1 MAPLR
6 CQLLMTG
13 NELMTGVTVDSNS
26 AFIAEQLHDIGI
38 SVSKKVTVGDC
49 LVDLEREISDAC
61 NNNQLLLINGG
72 LGPTD
77 DDLTARALARVC
89 EQPLVNHADAE
100 QHVRQW
106 CTKRGITANNA
117 NLKQALLP
125 RDAQIIPNSAGS
137 AVGIRL
143 KHKQCLILCTP
154 GVPTEMRLMLQQE
167 ITPFLRKK
175 FPDCR
180 QQFIKRLQVFGMGES
195 SIQQKVHNEIPDWPP
210 EVELG
215 FRAGMPTLEVK
226 LTVREKNQIPLRD
239 QYEHRLRALLG
250 AQIFGEDN
258 ETLPSIVI
266 DLLKKQQKK
275 MVTAESCTGGLI
287 ASMITSIAGS
297 SKVFEAGFITYS
309 NEIKHRVLNVNTQT
323 LLDQGAVSEAVVLQ
337 MAHGALE
344 KTDAD
349 YVISVSGIA
358 GPDGGT
364 EEKPVGTVWLAWGEK
379 EKMKTHKLFYPAER
393 KYFQLIVA
401 AYALDLIRR
410 ELLCITERPRYLK

>member
-1 MAPLR
+1 
-6 CQLLMTG
+6 MTG
-13 NELMTGVTVDSNS
+13 NELMTGVTIDSNS
-26 AFIAEQLHDIGI
+26 AFIAEHLHDIGI
-38 SVSKKVTVGDC
+38 SISKKVTVGDC
-49 LVDLEREISDAC
+49 LADLEREIRDAC

-77 DDLTARALARVC
+77 DDLTARALASVC

-106 CTKRGITANNA
+106 CAQRGISANNA

-137 AVGIRL
+137 AVGIHL
-143 KHKQCLILCTP
+143 IHKQCLVLCTP
-154 GVPTEMRLMLQQE
+154 GVPTEMRLMMQQE
-167 ITPFLRKK
+167 IIPLLQKL
-175 FPDCR
+175 FPDCH

-226 LTVREKNQIPLRD
+226 LTVRDKSRIPLRD
-239 QYEHRLRALLG
+239 QYEQRLRALLG
-250 AQIFGEDN
+250 AQIFGEGN
-258 ETLPSIVI
+258 ETLPSAVI
-266 DLLKKQQKK
+266 DLLKNQHKK
-275 MVTAESCTGGLI
+275 LVVAESCTGGLI
-287 ASMITSIAGS
+287 ASLITSIAGS
-297 SKVFEAGFITYS
+297 SKVFEAGFVTYS
-309 NEIKHRVLNVNTQT
+309 NEIKHRVLNVDSQT
-323 LLDQGAVSEAVVLQ
+323 LQDQGAVSEAVVLQ

-344 KTDAD
+344 KANAD

-364 EEKPVGTVWLAWGEK
+364 EEKPVGTVWVAWGEK
-379 EKMKTHKLFYPAER
+379 EKIKTHKFFYPAER

-410 ELLCITERPRYLK
+410 ELLKISERPRYLK